1 MTINRLFG
9 RPAKSIIGLIA
20 LSLAGTVAL
29 SACSSSAT
37 GEAAPTTTAAAG
49 EVTIG
54 NPADLDLHTAGQL
67 TVHVDDPVWSPWFED
82 NDPSNGKGFESALTY
97 AVADKLG
104 FTKDQVKW
112 GYTAFAASYTPGPK
126 DFDFYVQEV
135 SITDERAKA
144 ISFSDPYY
152 VSRSVVITKKG
163 SDASKA
169 TSIADLSKFTFGT
182 VAGTTQ
188 DSYISKTIKPG
199 NVLSYDTVALSTQA
213 LENGQVDAIV
223 ADLQIAQNVVLT
235 QFDDLQLAGL
245 LKDNGASKGMGF
257 VFDLD
262 SKLVPAV
269 NAALADLEADGTVAD
284 LVTKWL
290 PIPPELQEYTQ

>member
-20 LSLAGTVAL
+20 LGLAGTVAL

-37 GEAAPTTTAAAG
+37 GEAAPATTAAAG
-49 EVTIG
+49 DVTLG

-97 AVADKLG
+97 AVAEKLG
-104 FTKDQVKW
+104 FTKADVKW

-144 ISFSDPYY
+144 VSFSDPYY

-169 TSIADLSKFTFGT
+169 TSIADLSKFSFGT

-188 DSYISKTIKPG
+188 DSYITQTIKPST
-199 NVLSYDTVALSTQA
+199 VLSYDTVALSTQA

-235 QFDDLQLAGL
+235 QYDDLQLAGL
-245 LKDNGASKGMGF
+245 LKDNGSSKGMGF

-262 SKLVPAV
+262 SKLVPYV
-269 NAALADLEADGTVAD
+269 NAALAALEADGTVAD
-284 LVTKWL
+284 LVTEWL